1 MKKYKNKITKLL
13 KSKPV
18 TKIKKVLNYIPKYIY
33 VLFFITLIIYYPA
46 KINSGVF
53 GHDSAFHAT
62 NIFVMDRSTSLF
74 ELPTRIRPIIAND
87 FGYGSGIFYPELFHI
102 SVLIIMKI
110 VKVLNIPN
118 IFLANCI
125 NIYLFL
131 FTFITSIVM
140 RKLLYKYTSNNK
152 ISTIGA
158 ILYILYPYFIDDIY
172 VRSAYG
178 ELIVFLSLPLIFLG
192 LNYLFNENN
201 KVKFYICFILGFY
214 LLFSSHVLSSL
225 YTTIFTGI
233 FILMNIKKLFK
244 NKNIIHLLIAS
255 IFAVLLSLNSLIP
268 ILEHSILGNYMA
280 FESNY
285 MSSRHKVFS
294 SILPFDNLFI
304 LSDWLDAYIPM
315 TLILL
320 TVFLFIKY
328 KKVIKKIDSNIIKG
342 HILIVIVACILI
354 TVPFIW
360 MLLPSMFIKIQFAW
374 RNCAYIGFSI
384 CVLATLGL
392 LMIPKK
398 YFKIVTISTLII
410 SFITFA
416 YIIYFPNHI
425 VDQNIWVSNVSGMGA
440 EKEYLPKNTY
450 LNMDYF
456 ETRDKEI
463 HVIKGSAKIK
473 TLEDDTP
480 YLKFKVNTKKQ
491 VTVEIPRLYY
501 LWYNINLLDENKNKI
516 NLDFYENEVGF
527 IEFIIPKSGVV
538 TVEYKKTFISTIANI
553 ISIISLLSLIIYL
566 YILNKNKLK
575 ESKH

>member
-1 MKKYKNKITKLL
+1 MKIKEKITKVL

-18 TKIKKVLNYIPKYIY
+18 TKIKKILNYIPKYIY
-33 VLFFITLIIYYPA
+33 ILFFITLIIYYPA
-46 KINSGVF
+46 KVNSGVF

-62 NIFVMDRSTSLF
+62 NIFAMDRNTSLF
-74 ELPTRIRPIIAND
+74 ELPPRIRPIIAND
-87 FGYGSGIFYPELFHI
+87 FGYGTGIFYPQFFHF
-102 SVLIIMKI
+102 SVFLICKI
-110 VKVLNIPN
+110 VKALNIPGV
-118 IFLANCI
+118 FLANCI

-131 FTFITSIVM
+131 FTFVVAIVM
-140 RKLLYKYTSNNK
+140 RKLLYKYTSNSK
-152 ISTIGA
+152 ISTIGS

-201 KVKFYICFILGFY
+201 KVKFYIFFILGFY
-214 LLFSSHVLSSL
+214 LIFSSHVLSSL

-233 FILMNIKKLFK
+233 FILINIKKLFK
-244 NKNIIHLLIAS
+244 NKNIIHLAVAS
-255 IFAVLLSLNSLIP
+255 IFAVLLSLNSLVP

-285 MSSRHKVFS
+285 MSSISKVLS
-294 SILPFDNLFI
+294 NVLSFDSLFI
-304 LSDWLDAYIPM
+304 ISVLIDAFIPM

-320 TVFLFIKY
+320 TVFLFLNY
-328 KKVIKKIDSNIIKG
+328 KKIIKKLDSNIIKG
-342 HILIVIVACILI
+342 HLLIVIVACILV
-354 TVPFIW
+354 TFPYIW
-360 MLLPSMFIKIQFAW
+360 KILPEAFIKIQFPW

-410 SFITFA
+410 SFITFT
-416 YIIYFPNHI
+416 YIIYLSGNI
-425 VDQNIWVSNVSGMGA
+425 IDRNIWVSNIPGMGV

-456 ETRDKEI
+456 DTRDKDVHI
-463 HVIKGSAKIK
+463 VRGNAKTKI
-473 TLEDDTP
+473 LEDDTP
-480 YLKFKVNTKKQ
+480 YLKFKIDTKKE
-491 VTVEIPRLYY
+491 TIVEIPRLYY
-501 LWYNINLLDENKNKI
+501 LWYDINLLDKNNNKI

-527 IEFIIPKSGVV
+527 IEFKIPRSGVV
-538 TVEYKKTFISTIANI
+538 TVEYKKTLLSSIADI
-553 ISIISLLSLIIYL
+553 ISILSLLSLIIYL
-566 YILNKNKLK
+566 YILNKNKLTNK
-575 ESKH
+575 SKL

>member
-1 MKKYKNKITKLL
+1 MKIKEKITKLL

-46 KINSGVF
+46 TVNDGVF

-62 NIFVMDRSTSLF
+62 NIFVMERNTSLF

-110 VKVLNIPN
+110 IKVLNIPN

-140 RKLLYKYTSNNK
+140 RKLLYKYTSNSK

-192 LNYLFNENN
+192 LNYLFNENKKIN
-201 KVKFYICFILGFY
+201 FYICFILGFY

-233 FILMNIKKLFK
+233 FILMNVKKLFK

-255 IFAVLLSLNSLIP
+255 IFAVLLSLNYLVP

-304 LSDWLDAYIPM
+304 VSDWLDAFIPM
-315 TLILL
+315 TLVLL

-342 HILIVIVACILI
+342 HLLIVIVASILI

-384 CVLATLGL
+384 CILATLGL

-398 YFKIVTISTLII
+398 YFKIVTISTLVI
-410 SFITFA
+410 SLITFA
-416 YIIYFPNHI
+416 IIIYLPNHI
-425 VDQNIWVSNVSGMGA
+425 VDRNIWVSNVAGMGV

-456 ETRDKEI
+456 DTRDKEVHI
-463 HVIKGSAKIK
+463 VKGDAETKI
-473 TLEDDTP
+473 LEDDTP

-501 LWYNINLLDENKNKI
+501 LWYDINLLDENKNKI
-516 NLDFYENEVGF
+516 NLEFYENEVGF

-538 TVEYKKTFISTIANI
+538 TVEYKKTFISTIATI
-553 ISIISLLSLIIYL
+553 ISFVSIFILGLYL

>member
-1 MKKYKNKITKLL
+1 MKKYKDKITKLL

-33 VLFFITLIIYYPA
+33 VLLFVTLIIFYPA
-46 KINSGVF
+46 TVNDGVF

-62 NIFVMDRSTSLF
+62 NIFVMERNTTLF
-74 ELPTRIRPIIAND
+74 EIPPRIRPIIAND
-87 FGYGSGIFYPELFHI
+87 FGYGSGIFYPELFHF

-110 VKVLNIPN
+110 VNLFNMTSIN
-118 IFLANCI
+118 LANCI

-131 FTFITSIVM
+131 FTFIVAIVM
-140 RKLLYKYTSNNK
+140 RKLLYKYTSNSK
-152 ISTIGA
+152 VSTIGS

-192 LNYLFNENN
+192 LYYLFNENKKTN
-201 KVKFYICFILGFY
+201 FYICFILGFH
-214 LLFSSHVLSSL
+214 LLFSSHVISSI

-233 FILMNIKKLFK
+233 FILINIKKLFK

-255 IFAVLLSLNSLIP
+255 IFAVLLSLNYLVP
-268 ILEHSILGNYMA
+268 IIEHSMLGNYLA
-280 FESNY
+280 FESNV
-285 MSSRHKVFS
+285 MSSRHKVIS
-294 SILPFDNLFI
+294 NVLPFDNLFI
-304 LSDWLDAYIPM
+304 ASDWLDAYIPM
-315 TLILL
+315 TLVLL
-320 TVFLFIKY
+320 MIFLLFNY
-328 KKVIKKIDSNIIKG
+328 KKIIKKLDKNIING
-342 HILIVIVACILI
+342 HLSILVVACILVTI
-354 TVPFIW
+354 PFVW

-384 CVLATLGL
+384 CILATLGL

-398 YFKIVTISTLII
+398 YFKIVTISTLVI
-410 SFITFA
+410 SLITFA
-416 YIIYFPNHI
+416 YIIYLPNHI
-425 VDQNIWVSNVSGMGA
+425 IDHNIWTSNVSGMGV

-456 ETRDKEI
+456 ETRDKEV
-463 HVIKGSAKIK
+463 HVIKGNAKIK

-480 YLKFKVNTKKQ
+480 YLKFRVNTKKQ

-501 LWYNINLLDENKNKI
+501 LWYDINLLDENKNKI

-538 TVEYKKTFISTIANI
+538 TVEYKKTFISTIATI
-553 ISIISLLSLIIYL
+553 ISFVSIFILGLYL
-566 YILNKNKLK
+566 FILNKNKLK